1 MSDAMTTLD
10 VSYSSAPLSELLGSE
25 QTLFVVDFAPGTGSV
40 DPKHVVVDLESIQP
54 ALREVWSTGELV
66 RKGREGEIA
75 FAQTDSV
82 LFAQLS
88 IPATSAVDL
97 ALATRQA
104 YEQLLSFVR
113 QAGFGHLLRMWNYLS
128 EINDGEGDL
137 ERYRQFCLGRAQAL
151 HEAGLDDA
159 LPPAATAVGVRHSSS
174 DLLIYLLAARQPG
187 QALENPRQVS
197 AYEYPRRYGPRSPA
211 FSRAMRLDAK
221 HPASMLMISGTASI
235 VGHRSMHPEDL
246 PAQLDETLRNLQML
260 LIEGEP
266 PTIPAALPD
275 NALVKAYVRRRE
287 DVDAVQQAFAG
298 AGSLPQTLILLG
310 DICRSDLLV
319 EVEVIVPARGS
330 ASLSRGLRKHA

>member
-10 VSYSSAPLSELLGSE
+10 VSYSSAPLSELIGSE
-25 QTLFVVDFAPGTGSV
+25 QTLFVVDFAPGTASV

-88 IPATSAVDL
+88 IPAASAIDL

-187 QALENPRQVS
+187 QAL
-197 AYEYPRRYGPRSPA
+197 
-211 FSRAMRLDAK
+211 
-221 HPASMLMISGTASI
+221 
-235 VGHRSMHPEDL
+235 
-246 PAQLDETLRNLQML
+246 
-260 LIEGEP
+260 
-266 PTIPAALPD
+266 
-275 NALVKAYVRRRE
+275 
-287 DVDAVQQAFAG
+287 
-298 AGSLPQTLILLG
+298 
-310 DICRSDLLV
+310 
-319 EVEVIVPARGS
+319 
-330 ASLSRGLRKHA
+330 